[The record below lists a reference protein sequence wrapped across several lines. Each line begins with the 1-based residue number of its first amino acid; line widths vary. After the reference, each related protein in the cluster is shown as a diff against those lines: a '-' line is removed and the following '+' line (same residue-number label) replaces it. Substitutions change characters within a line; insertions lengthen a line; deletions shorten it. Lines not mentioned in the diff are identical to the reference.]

1 MAQMRTDG
9 IKIKICVHLRA
20 SVDYK
25 RLPQTEV
32 IRQIPMKHLITRK
45 LFWTIL
51 LGSSLLLSA
60 CGAQSAPAE
69 QAPTAQTN
77 SVAAPTQPANPTPA
91 PPTSTA
97 APAATPTAEPTNTPE
112 PPAPT
117 AEPTDAPPPPTE
129 ATAAEDGPGY
139 SADIQPIFDDRC
151 IKCHSGNNAPRGLSL
166 DSYENAL
173 AGGTYRPVITPGQ
186 PAESELVKRI
196 KGEAIPRMPFDGP
209 PFLSEEQITLI
220 VDWIAAGALK

>member
-1 MAQMRTDG
+1 
-9 IKIKICVHLRA
+9 
-20 SVDYK
+20 
-25 RLPQTEV
+25 
-32 IRQIPMKHLITRK
+32 MKHLITRK

-51 LGSSLLLSA
+51 LGMSLFLSA

-77 SVAAPTQPANPTPA
+77 SVTAPTQPANPTPTPA

-97 APAATPTAEPTNTPE
+97 APAAT
-112 PPAPT
+112 PT